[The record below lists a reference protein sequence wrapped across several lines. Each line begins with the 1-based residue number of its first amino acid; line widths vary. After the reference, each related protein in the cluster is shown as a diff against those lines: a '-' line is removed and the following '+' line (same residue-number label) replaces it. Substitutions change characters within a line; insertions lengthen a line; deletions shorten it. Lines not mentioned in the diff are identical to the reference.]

1 MEVRETLLGGKNW
14 STLVKA
20 AARSG
25 RVNSKKK
32 PIQSANYEVIAD
44 FEDSSFNR
52 V

>member
-1 MEVRETLLGGKNW
+1 MEARETIVGGKNW

-25 RVNSKKK
+25 GVNSKKK
-32 PIQSANYEVIAD
+32 PIESASYEVIAD
-44 FEDSSFNR
+44 FQDSSFNG